1 MPVGYNMY
9 NRADLNSLVCTITA
23 HPDGLS
29 NKGAIIIFE
38 EVEDGER

>member
-9 NRADLNSLVCTITA
+9 NRADLNGLMCTITA

-29 NKGAIIIFE
+29 NKGAVIIFE
-38 EVEDGER
+38 EIEDD